1 MKKRVLVTGS
11 GGREHALAWKLA
23 QSPQIEKLYAAPG
36 NSGTAQLGEN
46 VAIAAEDVEKLVEF
60 AKTNRIDFT
69 IVGPDDALAAGVVD
83 AFQKA
88 GLKIFG
94 PPAAAARLESS
105 KAFAKEFMRRHGIPT
120 ADYREFTDCAEA
132 LDFCRSAKYPLV
144 VKADGLALGKGVII
158 AQNLAEA
165 EGAVRMCLEDGAF
178 GAAGKR
184 IVVEEFLEGVEC
196 SIHALVDGSSYLLLP
211 DCRDHKKA
219 FDGNLGPNT
228 GGMGTIS
235 PSGSVD
241 EALRARICREIL
253 DPFLAGIQKDGIAF
267 RGMLFPG
274 LMLTAEGPKV
284 LEFNCRWGDPETQVL
299 VRRLSSDLLP
309 LLESTADGTLA
320 EVRPEWDARSAVC
333 VILASGGYPGSYEK
347 GRVISGLD
355 AAGALEG
362 VKVFH
367 AGAKA
372 VDGQIVTNGG
382 RVLGVTALGAN
393 LDEARR
399 QGYLAAD
406 RIFFDGIQR
415 RNDIGA

>member
-11 GGREHALAWKLA
+11 GGREHALAWKLS
-23 QSPQIEKLYAAPG
+23 QSPEIEKIYAAPG

-60 AKTNRIDFT
+60 AKANRIDFT

-105 KAFAKEFMRRHGIPT
+105 KAFAKEFMQRHGIPT

-241 EALRARICREIL
+241 DALRARICREVL

-309 LLESTADGTLA
+309 LLEATADGTLA
-320 EVRPEWDARSAVC
+320 EVRPEWDARVAVC

-347 GRVISGLD
+347 GQVISGLD
-355 AAGALEG
+355 AAGELEG

-382 RVLGVTALGAN
+382 RVLGVTALGSN

>member
-11 GGREHALAWKLA
+11 GGREHALAWKLS

-60 AKTNRIDFT
+60 AKSNRIDFT

-241 EALRARICREIL
+241 ETLRARICREIL

-309 LLESTADGTLA
+309 LLEATADGALA
-320 EVRPEWDARSAVC
+320 EVSPEWDARAAVC

-347 GRVISGLD
+347 GQVISGLD
-355 AAGALEG
+355 AAGELEG
-362 VKVFH
+362 VKIFH

-372 VDGQIVTNGG
+372 VDGQILTNGG
-382 RVLGVTALGAN
+382 RVLGVTALGAD

>member
-11 GGREHALAWKLA
+11 GGREHALAWKLS

-60 AKTNRIDFT
+60 AKSNRIDFT

-241 EALRARICREIL
+241 KTLRARICREIL

-309 LLESTADGTLA
+309 LLEATADGALA
-320 EVRPEWDARSAVC
+320 EVSPEWDARAAVC

-347 GRVISGLD
+347 GQVISGLD
-355 AAGALEG
+355 AAGELEG
-362 VKVFH
+362 VKIFH

-372 VDGQIVTNGG
+372 VDGQILTNGG
-382 RVLGVTALGAN
+382 RVLGVTALGAD

>member
-219 FDGNLGPNT
+219 FDGNTGPNT

-309 LLESTADGTLA
+309 LLEATADGTLS
-320 EVRPEWDARSAVC
+320 EVSPEWDVRAAVC

-362 VKVFH
+362 VKIFH